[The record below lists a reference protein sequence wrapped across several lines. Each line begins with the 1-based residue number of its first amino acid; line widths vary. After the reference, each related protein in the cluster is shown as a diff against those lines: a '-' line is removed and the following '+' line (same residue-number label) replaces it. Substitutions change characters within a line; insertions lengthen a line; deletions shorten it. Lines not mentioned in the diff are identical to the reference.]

1 MKLTKRQLD
10 ELVGGDITSSGGD
23 RNVTGDSEIET
34 GPVDKPYNDN
44 SEYEK
49 GLPTTSDRVF
59 GRYRQNIPWFA
70 VYTFGGNRTGL
81 PVFGLSEDNKKLT
94 KQNIEEIIEDL
105 VKKGKD
111 NDISDK
117 TKDNFK
123 DLLKTIEKMDLTKIQ
138 LEDLLDKL
146 KDKKTNNKKS
156 I

>member
-123 DLLKTIEKMDLTKIQ
+123 DLLKTIEKIDLTKKQ